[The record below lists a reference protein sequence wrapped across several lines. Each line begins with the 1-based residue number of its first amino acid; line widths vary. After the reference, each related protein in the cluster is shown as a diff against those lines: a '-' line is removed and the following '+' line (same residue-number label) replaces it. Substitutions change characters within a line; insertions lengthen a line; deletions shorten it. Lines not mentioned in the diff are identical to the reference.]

1 MTSHVGFFPGRKVD
15 DVIGDAAQVG
25 AVGVDRV
32 ERGRRRRRLQ
42 TSRQE
47 RRRLNVVVECQRQRL
62 CESSDLIL
70 TVTVPFVSQNL
81 SSHHQSTTSLP
92 DQSCN

>member
-47 RRRLNVVVECQRQRL
+47 RRRLNVVVECQRQRRR
-62 CESSDLIL
+62 
-70 TVTVPFVSQNL
+70 VSANQVI
-81 SSHHQSTTSLP
+81 
-92 DQSCN
+92 